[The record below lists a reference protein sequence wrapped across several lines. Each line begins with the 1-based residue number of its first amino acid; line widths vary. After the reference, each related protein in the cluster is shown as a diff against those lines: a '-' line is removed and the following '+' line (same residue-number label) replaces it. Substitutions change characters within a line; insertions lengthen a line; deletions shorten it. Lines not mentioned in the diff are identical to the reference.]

1 MAQQLLCSIIK
12 VSVGNIIPDQKAGTI
27 AQISDV
33 TKQGSAT
40 VHANDMR
47 SKLDD
52 YIYVLGD
59 AAEQGDMPKSSFA
72 ANSQAKVC
80 AEANLSRLLGREQN
94 ISTFT
99 NTCWSLLA
107 PADTEKFGVQYQ
119 VTLEGI
125 TRLSGFS
132 S

>member
-1 MAQQLLCSIIK
+1 MAQQLLCSIIQ

-80 AEANLSRLLGREQN
+80 TEAIMSGLLGREQN

-99 NTCWSLLA
+99 DTCWSLLA
-107 PADTEKFGVQYQ
+107 PEDTVKIGGQYQ
-119 VTLEGI
+119 ATH
-125 TRLSGFS
+125 
-132 S
+132 